1 MDGWGWLEPRTTE
14 ELWARQFGGF
24 DRDDD
29 DRDDDNDGGGRNGTS
44 GRPWDRDG
52 DNDGRGRFGPGNSF
66 RFQAAKSIR
75 TSTIILSVFNVVAA
89 FATAIGILWDGY
101 ATAKRNNPKFSFR
114 YEQAIPLVLLYTGG
128 NPWRAQVSGELQDHI
143 ATSEWTNNEQS

>member
-14 ELWARQFGGF
+14 ELWARQFGGGF
-24 DRDDD
+24 NGGDNDGD
-29 DRDDDNDGGGRNGTS
+29 DDDNDRGSRNGTN

-52 DNDGRGRFGPGNSF
+52 DGDGRGRFGGGRGNNF

-89 FATAIGILWDGY
+89 FATAIGILWDSY

-114 YEQAIPLVLLYTGG
+114 YEEPIPLILTYYASR
-128 NPWRAQVSGELQDHI
+128 NR
-143 ATSEWTNNEQS
+143 